1 MEEDLVSQ
9 GSDSEKRKGAGM
21 DSSSLYSLLY
31 ECLPH
36 YMAMGMTVH
45 EYWEEDGDLAIYYR
59 KAEEIREEKLNWQLH
74 LQGMYV
80 YEAICDASPILR
92 AFAKRGTKPIPYPSV
107 PYGVEVSDKED
118 RDAQT
123 RKAMEVFSSWAIRYN
138 QRRELENAG
147 S

>member
-1 MEEDLVSQ
+1 M
-9 GSDSEKRKGAGM
+9 
-21 DSSSLYSLLY
+21 
-31 ECLPH
+31 
-36 YMAMGMTVH
+36 
-45 EYWEEDGDLAIYYR
+45 AIYYR